1 VRWGLVWVGLLAA
14 APASAEQT
22 DLYSR
27 LWPQTPI
34 GRGRSTEDQILD
46 SMTKLGNELGYH
58 LDVLTHDMLVMKVDA
73 RKQRATLA
81 VGGGSDRFLSFKLAN
96 DIEFTDGLARVSTK
110 VDLTFH
116 GKKLELQLPQME
128 VEPASY
134 HGERG
139 VEIRMPLY
147 KRRF

>member
-1 VRWGLVWVGLLAA
+1 VRWGLLLVGLLAA
-14 APASAEQT
+14 APASAET
-22 DLYSR
+22 DLYTR

-73 RKQRATLA
+73 HKQRATVA
-81 VGGGSDRFLSFKLAN
+81 VGGGNARFLSFKLAN
-96 DIEFTDGLARVSTK
+96 DIEFTEGLARVNTK
-110 VDLTFH
+110 VDLTIHNRRF
-116 GKKLELQLPQME
+116 ELQLPQME

-134 HGERG
+134 HGDRG